1 MTHSFASIPM
11 QTIGPLRL
19 TGDVDDEI
27 MVPLATYETPLWPSV
42 NRGAR
47 VCSAAGGIQVTLLNE
62 QMTRSFAVQADD
74 AQAARRICQS
84 IEARL

>member
-1 MTHSFASIPM
+1 M

-47 VCSAAGGIQVTLLNE
+47 VCLAAGGIQVTLLNE
-62 QMTRSFAVQADD
+62 QMTQIVIITSSAT
-74 AQAARRICQS
+74 ICIIKS
-84 IEARL
+84 